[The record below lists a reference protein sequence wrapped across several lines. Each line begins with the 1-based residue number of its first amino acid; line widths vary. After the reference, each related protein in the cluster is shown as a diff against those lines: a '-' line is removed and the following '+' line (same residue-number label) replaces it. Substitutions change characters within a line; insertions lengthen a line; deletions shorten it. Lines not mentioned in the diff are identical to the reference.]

1 MNLYDLKYLR
11 AFVLPLLKKFSFDAT
26 IQHHWVPGAK
36 LKLNTFKH
44 KGYWYHGKSRE
55 HETMM
60 IFKDLIKENDVVV
73 EVGGHIGYISIF
85 FSHLVGE
92 NGSVIV
98 FEPGTNNLPY
108 VTHNIKNATFGNHT
122 IKQVAVGQQEG
133 AATFYED
140 DLTGQNNSLVRDFDG
155 FSNNSKNSFV
165 NSKIHEKTVKVT
177 TLDLEFGDAK
187 VDFIKIDIEG
197 GEWSAILG
205 AEKIIQNQCP
215 ILMVE
220 IQAHRENIFQF
231 MNNHNYIGFDER
243 KFIITKS
250 DKLNGNIF
258 WVNKIKHHHLISSMG
273 LKNN

>member
-11 AFVLPLLKKFSFDAT
+11 AVALPLLKKFSFDT
-26 IQHHWVPGAK
+26 NIQHHWVPSAK
-36 LKLNTFKH
+36 LKLNTFRH

-108 VTHNIKNATFGNHT
+108 ITHNIKNAPFENHM
-122 IKQVAVGQQEG
+122 IKQVAVGQEEG
-133 AATFYED
+133 TATFYED

-165 NSKIHEKTVKVT
+165 DAKVHEKTVKVT
-177 TLDLEFGDAK
+177 TLDLEFYDRK

-197 GEWSAILG
+197 GEWPAMLG
-205 AEKIIQNQCP
+205 AEKIIKNQCP

-220 IQAHRENIFQF
+220 IQADREDIFQF
-231 MNNHNYIGFDER
+231 MSDHNYIGFDEH
-243 KFIITKS
+243 KFIIKKS
-250 DKLNGNIF
+250 EKLNGNIF
-258 WVNKIKHHHLISSMG
+258 WVNKIKHHHLINSIG
-273 LKNN
+273 LKTN